1 MTTTTMPDERLS
13 DLTGLGERSDND
25 RHYFAEITNVDDWD
39 AAWPKG
45 SRPVPFDPSQHT
57 AQQRRVFITLQ
68 LTCTKADGSTYTLD
82 QAEVTSGSKHKVTLG
97 SLDALGVSTRSQLRA
112 LKGKYAEV
120 QRVPTGQTYVSKSG
134 ARAGQTVDE
143 VAFKFLRLF
152 DTAAEAQAA
161 EREFYTPKSG
171 GNGRGAAGLIE
182 QPAIDEAGRAAL
194 LQTLPTIWG
203 AISAQPG
210 AVAMLQGILAGNP
223 AYAAHGITMDS
234 DEVQI
239 LTGITPF

>member
-57 AQQRRVFITLQ
+57 PAQRRVFITLQ

-97 SLDALGVSTRSQLRA
+97 SLDALGVSTRSQLRG
-112 LKGKYAEV
+112 LRGKYAEV
-120 QRVPTGQTYVSKSG
+120 QRVPTGQTYLSKSG

-152 DTAAEAQAA
+152 DSADECAAA

-171 GNGRGAAGLIE
+171 GTGRNVPQPIE

-194 LQTLPTIWG
+194 LQTLPTIWT
-203 AISAQPG
+203 AIKAQPG
-210 AVAMLQGILAGNP
+210 AEQVLAGILAGNP
-223 AYAAHGITMDS
+223 AYAAHGITMQS
-234 DEVQI
+234 GEVADI
-239 LTGITPF
+239 INPIPF